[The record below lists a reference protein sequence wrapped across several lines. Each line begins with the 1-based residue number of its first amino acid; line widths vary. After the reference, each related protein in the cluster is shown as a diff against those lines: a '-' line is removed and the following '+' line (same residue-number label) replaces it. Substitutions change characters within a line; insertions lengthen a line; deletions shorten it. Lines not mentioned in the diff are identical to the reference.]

1 MREGRIGVFCCIV
14 VAAASLNSIPASA
27 QETGTL
33 TGTVTAGDTNK
44 PLDRVR
50 VRVLGTTLET
60 ESLEDGRFRITGIP
74 AGRYDVEL
82 RLLGYAVK
90 IQKIDLA
97 SGATLLVPVTLVSAT
112 VSLDTVSVTA
122 TLIPPH
128 LRGFE
133 ERRQRGQGRFF
144 TRSQIDKMH
153 ARSVTDILRR
163 VPGFQF
169 QAAKMDGSSV
179 QTGRT
184 GVRVC
189 PVMYY
194 INGSPF
200 PVTADQSINS
210 FLDSDAVEGI
220 EVYSGSS
227 SIPSQFNSTMYS
239 SRCGVIVIWTRIGI
253 DRSVK

>member
-1 MREGRIGVFCCIV
+1 MRERRIGVFCYM
-14 VAAASLNSIPASA
+14 VAAAVSLHTIPASA

-33 TGTVTAGDTNK
+33 TGTVTTGTANI

-50 VRVLGTTLET
+50 VRLLGTTLET
-60 ESLEDGRFRITGIP
+60 ESVEDGRFRITGIP

-90 IQKIDLA
+90 VHRIDLA
-97 SGATLLVPVTLVSAT
+97 PGATLLVPVTLVATT

-144 TRSQIDKMH
+144 TRAQIDKMH

-169 QAAKMDGSSV
+169 QPAKMDGSSV

-200 PVTADQSINS
+200 PVSADQSINS
-210 FLDSDAVEGI
+210 FLDSDGVEAI

-239 SRCGVIVIWTRIGI
+239 SRCGVIVIWTRIGM
-253 DRSVK
+253 DKSVK